1 MCCALVGCRCRAD
14 PPEIGRG
21 KWRRGAACVCGGCW
35 GCGSRVVSWRPAGAR
50 ARRDALITD
59 ARRVRACVR
68 IGYFTCDAP
77 TNAATAPPNSR
88 PHVIT
93 SRGAPPWPSLH
104 RPHSRPGPQTAE
116 PRPERPRARRATES
130 SGHYTI
136 YRYTFFKAHTTH
148 SSHAFDH
155 RSRRHAHRH
164 AHAGMARGTRQLYT
178 QARAEVATRAPT
190 HATYGP
196 VNSTRDK
203 YRASRS
209 RAAGA
214 PRAAYRL

>member
-104 RPHSRPGPQTAE
+104 RPHSRPARRRQSRDQSGPAPAAQ
-116 PRPERPRARRATES
+116 PRARATTPYTGTPFSKLTQRILHMLLITDHVGTRTATHTRAWPEARGS
-130 SGHYTI
+130 YTH
-136 YRYTFFKAHTTH
+136 RLEP
-148 SSHAFDH
+148 
-155 RSRRHAHRH
+155 RSRR
-164 AHAGMARGTRQLYT
+164 
-178 QARAEVATRAPT
+178 
-190 HATYGP
+190 GP
-196 VNSTRDK
+196 QHTPPMV
-203 YRASRS
+203 
-209 RAAGA
+209 
-214 PRAAYRL
+214 P